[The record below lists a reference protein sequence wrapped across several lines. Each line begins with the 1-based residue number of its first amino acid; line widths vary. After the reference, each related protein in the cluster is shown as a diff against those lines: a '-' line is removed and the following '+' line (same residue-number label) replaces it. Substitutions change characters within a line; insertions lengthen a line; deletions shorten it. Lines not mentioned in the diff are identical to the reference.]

1 MTITRKIDV
10 EINIT
15 PHEIAREFCGLDA
28 DGQARFFNSVAVFV
42 SDWKYPFETQLT
54 QITHSRQLT
63 AEGREIMR
71 QIGEYAAP

>member
-1 MTITRKIDV
+1 MPITRKIDV
-10 EINIT
+10 EFNIS

-28 DGQARFFNSVAVFV
+28 DGQARFFNSIAAIAI
-42 SDWKYPFETQLT
+42 DWKHPFETQLT

-63 AEGREIMR
+63 DEGRGIMR